1 MAQAL
6 KYRKEAITV
15 NCLCPGVVPS
25 GLMPQTVVDNMPKEM
40 VTWPSTMVKAI
51 NQFLADDS
59 ITGEA
64 AECSGEDVIYRP
76 AYAPE
81 NDAAKYMLSGAA
93 FASVDFGAM
102 QQHADEKAKHYTVME
117 KAVAVS
123 A

>member
-6 KYRKEAITV
+6 QYRKEAITV

-25 GLMPQTVVDNMPKEM
+25 GLMPQTVIDNMPPEL

-64 AECSGEDVIYRP
+64 AECSGTDVIYRP
-76 AYAPE
+76 AYKPE
-81 NDAAKYMLSGAA
+81 NEAAKFMTSGAA
-93 FASVDFGAM
+93 FASVDFAQI
-102 QQHADEKAKHYTVME
+102 QQHTEEKAKHYTIME
-117 KAVAVS
+117 KAVAVT